1 MVKYNSILN
10 IKNLMLKYN
19 NILKNKQIGSS
30 KQIEFIAVQTN
41 NISLETHE
49 KIIEIYLNINNISL
63 LKFICNGKENI
74 EDWFEAQIEFIDFY
88 EFVVDNFSNY
98 ISKEPNENSII
109 LLEGDITINLEPN
122 RKDKSLKI
130 STIINIKNS
139 KNNLHL
145 NLGEGKLLFIET
157 VEFENDYLNSSI
169 QSETK
174 CDLNNVEKDLTKII
188 ENEII
193 GLKEEKQKLLS
204 VKTK

>member
-1 MVKYNSILN
+1 MLKNISIEEVKGLI
-10 IKNLMLKYN
+10 LKYN
-19 NILKNKQIGSS
+19 NILKDRKLS
-30 KQIEFIAVQTN
+30 KQIKFIAVQTN

-63 LKFICNGKENI
+63 LKFICNGKEDI
-74 EDWFEAQIEFIDFY
+74 ESWLETQMEFIDFY
-88 EFVVDNFSNY
+88 EFIVDNFSNY
-98 ISKEPNENSII
+98 ISKEPNENSVI

-139 KNNLHL
+139 KNNLSF
-145 NLGEGKLLFIET
+145 NLGNSKLLFIEII
-157 VEFENDYLNSSI
+157 EFENDYLNSSI

-193 GLKEEKQKLLS
+193 ELKAEKEKLLS
-204 VKTK
+204 IKTK

>member
-1 MVKYNSILN
+1 MVKYNSILD
-10 IKNLMLKYN
+10 IKNLILKYN
-19 NILKNKQIGSS
+19 NILKNKQIESS
-30 KQIEFIAVQTN
+30 KQIEFIVVQTN

-63 LKFICNGKENI
+63 LKFICNGKEDI
-74 EDWFEAQIEFIDFY
+74 ESWFETQIEFIDFY
-88 EFVVDNFSNY
+88 EFIVDNFSNY
-98 ISKEPNENSII
+98 ISKEPNENSI
-109 LLEGDITINLEPN
+109 LLLNEDITINLEPN

-139 KNNLHL
+139 KNNLSF
-145 NLGEGKLLFIET
+145 NLDNGKLLFIET

-174 CDLNNVEKDLTKII
+174 CDLNNVEKDLAKII

-193 GLKEEKQKLLS
+193 KLRSEKEKLLS
-204 VKTK
+204 L

>member
-10 IKNLMLKYN
+10 IKNLILKYN

-174 CDLNNVEKDLTKII
+174 CDLNNVEKDLPRII

-193 GLKEEKQKLLS
+193 KLRKEKEKLLS
-204 VKTK
+204 IIK

>member
-1 MVKYNSILN
+1 MLKNISIKEVEGL
-10 IKNLMLKYN
+10 ILKYN
-19 NILKNKQIGSS
+19 NILKGRKPS

-41 NISLETHE
+41 NISLETNE

-88 EFVVDNFSNY
+88 EFVVNNFSNY

-122 RKDKSLKI
+122 RKDKFLKI
-130 STIINIKNS
+130 NTIINIKNS
-139 KNNLHL
+139 KNNLSF
-145 NLGEGKLLFIET
+145 NLGNGKLLFIET

-174 CDLNNVEKDLTKII
+174 CDLNNVEKDLAKII

-193 GLKEEKQKLLS
+193 GLKEEKEKLLS
-204 VKTK
+204 IKNK

>member
-10 IKNLMLKYN
+10 IKNLILKYN

-63 LKFICNGKENI
+63 LKFICYKENL
-74 EDWFEAQIEFIDFY
+74 EDWIKTQIEFINFY
-88 EFVVDNFSNY
+88 EFIIENFSNY

-109 LLEGDITINLEPN
+109 LLEEDITIKLEPN
-122 RKDKSLKI
+122 SKFIEI
-130 STIINIKNS
+130 STIIDIKNS
-139 KNNLHL
+139 KNNLSF
-145 NLGEGKLLFIET
+145 NLGNGKLLFIET
-157 VEFENDYLNSSI
+157 IDFKIDYFNSSI

-174 CDLNNVEKDLTKII
+174 CDLNNIEKDLTKII
-188 ENEII
+188 GNEII
-193 GLKEEKQKLLS
+193 KLRTEKEKLLS
-204 VKTK
+204 L

>member
-10 IKNLMLKYN
+10 IKNLTLKYN
-19 NILKNKQIGSS
+19 NILKNEQIGSL

-169 QSETK
+169 QSEAK
-174 CDLNNVEKDLTKII
+174 CDLNNIEKDLTKII
-188 ENEII
+188 GNEII
-193 GLKEEKQKLLS
+193 KLRSEEEKLLS
-204 VKTK
+204 L

>member
-10 IKNLMLKYN
+10 IKNLILKYN

-30 KQIEFIAVQTN
+30 KQIEFITVQTN

-74 EDWFEAQIEFIDFY
+74 EDWFEAQIEFINFY
-88 EFVVDNFSNY
+88 EFVVNNFSNY

-122 RKDKSLKI
+122 RKDKFLKI
-130 STIINIKNS
+130 NTIINIKNS
-139 KNNLHL
+139 KNNLSF
-145 NLGEGKLLFIET
+145 NLGNGKLLFIET

-174 CDLNNVEKDLTKII
+174 CDLNNVEKDLAKII

-193 GLKEEKQKLLS
+193 GLKEEKEKLLS
-204 VKTK
+204 IKTK

>member
-10 IKNLMLKYN
+10 IKNLILKYN

-109 LLEGDITINLEPN
+109 LFEEDITINLEPN
-122 RKDKSLKI
+122 RKNKSLKI

-139 KNNLHL
+139 KNNLSF
-145 NLGEGKLLFIET
+145 NLGNGKLLFIET

-174 CDLNNVEKDLTKII
+174 CDLNNVEKDLPRII

-193 GLKEEKQKLLS
+193 KLRKEKEKLLS
-204 VKTK
+204 IIK

>member
-1 MVKYNSILN
+1 MLKNISIEEVKGLI
-10 IKNLMLKYN
+10 LKYN
-19 NILKNKQIGSS
+19 NILKDRKLS
-30 KQIEFIAVQTN
+30 KQIKFIAVQTN

-63 LKFICNGKENI
+63 LKFICNGKEDI
-74 EDWFEAQIEFIDFY
+74 ESWLETQMEFIDFY
-88 EFVVDNFSNY
+88 EFIVDNFSNY
-98 ISKEPNENSII
+98 ISKEPNENSVI

-139 KNNLHL
+139 KNNLSF
-145 NLGEGKLLFIET
+145 NLGNSKLLFIET
-157 VEFENDYLNSSI
+157 IEFENDYLNSSI

-193 GLKEEKQKLLS
+193 ELKAEKEKLLS
-204 VKTK
+204 IKTK

>member
-1 MVKYNSILN
+1 MLKNISIEEVKGLI
-10 IKNLMLKYN
+10 LKYN
-19 NILKNKQIGSS
+19 NILKDRKLS
-30 KQIEFIAVQTN
+30 KQIKFIAVQTN

-63 LKFICNGKENI
+63 LKFICNGKEDI
-74 EDWFEAQIEFIDFY
+74 ESWLETQMEFIDFY
-88 EFVVDNFSNY
+88 EFIVDNFSNY
-98 ISKEPNENSII
+98 ISKEPNENSVI

-139 KNNLHL
+139 KNNLSF
-145 NLGEGKLLFIET
+145 NLGNSKLLFIET
-157 VEFENDYLNSSI
+157 IEFENDYLNSSI

-174 CDLNNVEKDLTKII
+174 CDLNNVEKDLTKIN

-193 GLKEEKQKLLS
+193 ELKAEKEKLLS
-204 VKTK
+204 IKTK

>member
-122 RKDKSLKI
+122 RK
-130 STIINIKNS
+130 IN
-139 KNNLHL
+139 L
-145 NLGEGKLLFIET
+145 
-157 VEFENDYLNSSI
+157 
-169 QSETK
+169 
-174 CDLNNVEKDLTKII
+174 
-188 ENEII
+188 
-193 GLKEEKQKLLS
+193 
-204 VKTK
+204 

>member
-10 IKNLMLKYN
+10 IKNLILKYN
-19 NILKNKQIGSS
+19 NILKNKQIESS
-30 KQIEFIAVQTN
+30 KQIEFISVQTN

-88 EFVVDNFSNY
+88 EFITNNFLNY
-98 ISKEPNENSII
+98 ISNQPNENSII
-109 LLEGDITINLEPN
+109 LLNEDITINLEPN
-122 RKDKSLKI
+122 RKDKFLKI
-130 STIINIKNS
+130 NTIINIKNS
-139 KNNLHL
+139 KNNLSF
-145 NLGEGKLLFIET
+145 NLGNGKLLFIET

-174 CDLNNVEKDLTKII
+174 CDLNNVEKDLAKII
-188 ENEII
+188 EDEII
-193 GLKEEKQKLLS
+193 KLRSEKEKLLFL
-204 VKTK
+204 

>member
-1 MVKYNSILN
+1 MLKNISIEEVKGLI
-10 IKNLMLKYN
+10 LKYN
-19 NILKNKQIGSS
+19 NILKDRKLS
-30 KQIEFIAVQTN
+30 KQIKFIAVQTN

-63 LKFICNGKENI
+63 LKFICNGKEDI
-74 EDWFEAQIEFIDFY
+74 ESWLETQMEFIDFY
-88 EFVVDNFSNY
+88 EFIVDNFSNY
-98 ISKEPNENSII
+98 ISKEPNENSVI
-109 LLEGDITINLEPN
+109 LLEGDITINLELN

-139 KNNLHL
+139 KNNLSF
-145 NLGEGKLLFIET
+145 NLGNSKLLFIET
-157 VEFENDYLNSSI
+157 IEFENDYLNSSI

-193 GLKEEKQKLLS
+193 ELKAEKEKLLS
-204 VKTK
+204 IKTK